1 MPSDTL
7 SRLSELATVASVLMF
22 TFAYFTQLQYG
33 NEGFSRKARTVHWIT
48 YVPLLVALAGFIS
61 GIWFAKIAVVAALT

>member
-1 MPSDTL
+1 
-7 SRLSELATVASVLMF
+7 MF